1 MVQREELVHYLDQ
14 YLSSSDFQD
23 YGPNGLQ
30 VEGKEKIKKI
40 ALSVSA
46 TKESIEKAV
55 EWGADALLVHHG
67 IFWKH
72 QGARPVTKQ
81 QYGRIAPLI
90 KNDLNLIAYH
100 LPLDAHIESGNAAQL
115 AKLLGLTNLQAFGEY
130 RKMPLGVQGVLC
142 QPMSVNSFEKVISK
156 KLEMPIRVATS
167 NPQLLFRSI
176 GIITGGANN
185 EWSQAYDLELDAYLT
200 GEISEYN
207 WHDAIE
213 AGIHFFACGHHATER
228 YGVQA
233 LGELLK
239 DHFDLETEFFDSCN
253 LA

>member
-1 MVQREELVHYLDQ
+1 MVEQKQLVDYLDQ
-14 YLSSSDFQD
+14 YLSSKDFMD

-30 VEGKEKIKKI
+30 IEGRKEIKKI

-46 TKESIEKAV
+46 TKESVEKAI

-67 IFWKH
+67 IFWKY
-72 QGARPVTKQ
+72 QGSRTLTGQ
-81 QYGRIAPLI
+81 QYGRVAPLI
-90 KNDLNLIAYH
+90 KNDINLIAYH
-100 LPLDAHIESGNAAQL
+100 LPLDAHIESGNAAKL
-115 AKLLGLTNLQAFGEY
+115 ATLIGISQLQAFGEY
-130 RKMPLGVQGVLC
+130 KRMPLGVQGVLAHK
-142 QPMSVNSFEKVISK
+142 MKVSDFEKLLSQKVN
-156 KLEMPIRVATS
+156 PQIRVAS
-167 NPQLLFRSI
+167 PDKNAEIQSV

-185 EWSQAYDLELDAYLT
+185 DWTQAETAGLDAYIT

-207 WHDAIE
+207 WHDSIE
-213 AGIHFFACGHHATER
+213 SGIHFFACGHHATEK

-239 DHFDLETEFFDSCN
+239 HDFKLETQFFDSNN

>member
-1 MVQREELVHYLDQ
+1 MVERKELVHYLDQ
-14 YLSSSDFQD
+14 YLSSSEFQD

-30 VEGKEKIKKI
+30 VQGKDKIKKI

-46 TKESIEKAV
+46 TQESIEQAV

-67 IFWKH
+67 VFWKH
-72 QGARPVTKQ
+72 QGARPVVDQ

-90 KNDLNLIAYH
+90 KNDINLIGYH
-100 LPLDAHIESGNAAQL
+100 LPLDAHLESGNAAQL
-115 AKLLGLTNLQAFGEY
+115 AKLLNVTNLQAFGEY
-130 RKMPLGVQGVLC
+130 RRMPLGVQGILPSPVKV
-142 QPMSVNSFEKVISK
+142 SDFEKVISA
-156 KLEMPIRVATS
+156 KLGGPIRVATPDS
-167 NPQLLFRSI
+167 NSKIQSI

-185 EWSQAYDLELDAYLT
+185 EWFQAYELGLDAYIT

-213 AGIHFFACGHHATER
+213 SGVHFFACGHHATER

-233 LGELLK
+233 LGDLLQHKFELEYK
-239 DHFDLETEFFDSCN
+239 FFDSEN